1 MESDSESDSESDVYV
16 SMDLDDDELY
26 ARLPEPARVNRV
38 YKYGCYFITLGVCVY
53 MIYRF
58 R

>member
-1 MESDSESDSESDVYV
+1 MDSDSDVYV

-38 YKYGCYFITLGVCVY
+38 YKYGCCFITFGVCVY

>member
-1 MESDSESDSESDVYV
+1 MDSDSESDVYV

-26 ARLPEPARVNRV
+26 DRLPDPRRVSGV
-38 YKYGCYFITLGVCVY
+38 YKYGCCFITIGICAY

>member
-1 MESDSESDSESDVYV
+1 MESDSDVYV

-26 ARLPEPARVNRV
+26 ARLPEPTRVNRV
-38 YKYGCYFITLGVCVY
+38 YKYGCVFITIAMGAY
-53 MIYRF
+53 MIYIF